1 MHSRQEFGYSKELFF
16 ENSSQN
22 YFNVISKKMNAEVN
36 QMSDEEILSCNIQE
50 WADYLTNKYYISPI
64 LIYETNIEKSLS
76 KIKIKM
82 PNHFYN
88 LPYEKDYFETDGI
101 RVTFKIPFDGA
112 QICLTLDRT
121 GILL

>member
-1 MHSRQEFGYSKELFF
+1 MRKYFLVIFKNGQTILLSR
-16 ENSSQN
+16 
-22 YFNVISKKMNAEVN
+22 
-36 QMSDEEILSCNIQE
+36 
-50 WADYLTNKYYISPI
+50 YYISPI

-82 PNHFYN
+82 PNPFYN